1 MAHAIIKRK
10 ANHIID
16 PDDIKYLLSL
26 DESTCCR
33 TSFMMET
40 FGRFNGK
47 SKYNP
52 YDLIKIPENSYGP
65 SNNRN
70 KKPFTTTVGLWVFN
84 KAFIEQELTN
94 IIYYV
99 NEPVTKGIFKS
110 INKKLSY
117 AVLEEKIPLDYLK
130 HFILKSQ
137 KFQPYCNILC
147 PSISEQMMTISN
159 TIEPIKKELFKKYE
173 KELAKNDPVAV
184 QKIEKELL
192 AICKEKLK
200 DDPAMDLINSG
211 SKISFGNNFKNM
223 FVIRGAVKEVDT
235 REKEF
240 SVIKSNFTEGIA
252 PEEYADF
259 CNSLTGGPYARAK
272 KTEVGGAQE
281 KMFVRALAHLY
292 VLPKGSDCGTTRTIK
307 VRLTKDNIGG
317 WMYSFILEK
326 GKLIELTSDNMNEY
340 IGKEVNMRFSGLCES
355 KKGICEKCAGSMFN
369 RIGISEVGI
378 ATYQIPSII
387 KNKSMKLFHDSTVKV
402 HDMYKYGINKI
413 FGLD

>member
-1 MAHAIIKRK
+1 MSTNMKRK
-10 ANHIID
+10 SKTITDQN
-16 PDDIKYLLSL
+16 DIKYLIEL
-26 DESTCCR
+26 DEETCCR
-33 TSFMMET
+33 TSFMMEM
-40 FGRFNGK
+40 FGKFGGK
-47 SKYNP
+47 SRFNP
-52 YDLIKIPENSYGP
+52 YDIVKIPENSYGP

-70 KKPFTTTVGLWVFN
+70 KESFVTTVGLWVFN
-84 KAFIEQELTN
+84 KAFIEKELTKV
-94 IIYYV
+94 IYYI
-99 NEPVTKGIFKS
+99 NEPVTKGVFKK

-147 PSISEQMMTISN
+147 PSVSEKMITISK

-173 KELAKNDPVAV
+173 KEIEKNDPVII

-192 AICKEKLK
+192 ERCKEELK
-200 DDPAMDLINSG
+200 DDPAMDIINSEA
-211 SKISFGNNFKNM
+211 KISFGNNFKNM
-223 FVIRGAVKEVDT
+223 FVMRGAVKEVDT

-240 SVIKSNFTEGIA
+240 SVIKSNFTDGIA

-292 VLPKGSDCGTTRTIK
+292 ILPKGSDCGTTRTIK

-317 WMYSFILEK
+317 WMYSFISEK
-326 GKLIELTSDNMNEY
+326 GKLIELTSDNMEQY
-340 IGKEVNMRFSGLCES
+340 IGKEVNFRFSGLCES
-355 KKGICEKCAGSMFN
+355 KKGICEKCAGAMFN

-378 ATYQIPSII
+378 TTYQIPSII